1 MLKDQCLKKPKFE
14 RTSQRTQ
21 WWKWIDP
28 KVTVYLLYNMSDIL
42 ILRALYLS

>member
-21 WWKWIDP
+21 WWKWIQ
-28 KVTVYLLYNMSDIL
+28 KHVYLFYNMSDIL